1 VTDRY
6 DYDAWGNAVNVTGAT
21 PNAHLYRGEQYD
33 SDLGLY
39 YLRERYFNP
48 LSGRFLSRDPERG
61 TLIYPSTFH
70 KYLYTSADPVNRVDP
85 RGRGELIEWGEEQ
98 FALLKRVQFL
108 ARYNNKR
115 VVLLLCAEGL
125 YIELVSKF
133 AGSDVQ
139 IDFSVAK
146 ELLQVKCE
154 QMLRL

>member
-1 VTDRY
+1 VVV
-6 DYDAWGNAVNVTGAT
+6 WF
-21 PNAHLYRGEQYD
+21 

-61 TLIYPSTFH
+61 KLIYPSTFH
-70 KYLYTSADPVNRVDP
+70 KYLYTSADPVNRIDP

-125 YIELVSKF
+125 YLELVSKF

-146 ELLQVKCE
+146 ALLQVKCE